1 MKPHRYIEVWFS
13 DLVRRDYIFVRDM
26 IEAKRQCKLLSL
38 KGCTGIC
45 VDVTFKDID
54 GDLVESKSRWYS
66 YENGRL
72 KKI

>member
-13 DLVRRDYIFVRDM
+13 DLVRRDYVFVKDM
-26 IEAKRQCKLLSL
+26 IEAKRQCKLLTL

-54 GDLVESKSRWYS
+54 GDLVESKSRWYL
-66 YENGRL
+66 YDNGKL

>member
-1 MKPHRYIEVWFS
+1 MKPHRQIEVWFS
-13 DLVRRDYIFVRDM
+13 DLVRRDYVFVKDM
-26 IEAKRQCKLLSL
+26 IEAKRQCKLLTL

-45 VDVTFKDID
+45 VDVIYKDID

-66 YENGRL
+66 WENNKL